1 MQIFDF
7 KLDDKQPVGP
17 IASHSRLNLVQGASQ
32 DVNGSECAREVLN
45 QLKVNGHR
53 SIVHLF
59 AVERTDNYLVLVLEL
74 CSGGSLSHFLTI
86 RWRINEDDAREIF
99 RQIFLALDFC
109 HGQGICIRDIKP
121 DNILFHDSQRKY
133 IKICDFGLSKDMDGS
148 LVNSMVGTK
157 HYVAPEVV
165 EAYHK
170 GSHYDGK
177 AADIWSSGV
186 TLYKAI
192 YSSFPFPQAPKP
204 TRQDVGNLTFP
215 ETPVISENLEDL
227 LTGMLQAEP
236 ADRYTAPQLMAHPW
250 LQDNVLEE
258 NALNAVV
265 YNDQVRSQRITL
277 LGGRQVG
284 ISVYCNHI
292 FFPLTNSGSYEN
304 VYLV

>member
-1 MQIFDF
+1 M
-7 KLDDKQPVGP
+7 
-17 IASHSRLNLVQGASQ
+17 QGASQ

-192 YSSFPFPQAPKP
+192 YSSFPFPQAPEP
-204 TRQDVGNLTFP
+204 TRQDVGDLNFP
-215 ETPVISENLEDL
+215 STPVISKNLEDL
-227 LTGMLQAEP
+227 LKGMLKP
-236 ADRYTAPQLMAHPW
+236 DPTDRYTARQLMTHPW
-250 LQDNVLEE
+250 YQENVPEE
-258 NALNAVV
+258 NALNVVV
-265 YNDQVRSQRITL
+265 YNYQVLSQRFRL
-277 LGGRQVG
+277 LGGRQVCFY
-284 ISVYCNHI
+284 ISELSRH
-292 FFPLTNSGSYEN
+292 
-304 VYLV
+304 